1 MPRSSSTKSAET
13 RANIVDAAYHLFLD
27 QGYSATS
34 MRHISQRAGVT
45 VGALYNHFSTKEEIW
60 KEVILTRHP
69 YHEILPLLLS
79 AEGDTIEDVVR
90 GAARLLIRELYK
102 RSDLFNLMFI
112 EIVEFRAKHTA
123 DLVQVLLPRLGELQR
138 LFVGKQRPAAQHPAF
153 DLAALLSGLF
163 FSYYITGIFMQ
174 NIPGLA
180 VDEDSLDQFVKL
192 YLYGILE
199 EEPDSG
205 RVEA

>member
-45 VGALYNHFSTKEEIW
+45 VGALYNHFSTKEGIW

-69 YHEILPLLLS
+69 YHEIFPLLLS
-79 AEGDTIEDVVR
+79 AEGDTFEDVVR
-90 GAARLLIRELYK
+90 GAARLLIRELYR

-138 LFVGKQRPAAQHPAF
+138 LFVGKQGRLRNIPP
-153 DLAALLSGLF
+153 LILLRSFLGLF
-163 FSYYITGIFMQ
+163 FSYYITGIFIQ
-174 NIPGLA
+174 NIPELA
-180 VDEDSLDQFVKL
+180 VDEDLLDQFVKL
-192 YLYGILE
+192 YLYGILK
-199 EEPDSG
+199 EEPNSG